1 MSLQLVDWAA
11 DWQMVLPYFDGTLPV
26 VSQVLQKTTWKL
38 RSISTTSSLITK
50 QLHSS
55 CGSMGPR

>member
-11 DWQMVLPYFDGTLPV
+11 DWPQVLPYFDGLCPQ

-38 RSISTTSSLITK
+38 RSIFTTS
-50 QLHSS
+50 
-55 CGSMGPR
+55 